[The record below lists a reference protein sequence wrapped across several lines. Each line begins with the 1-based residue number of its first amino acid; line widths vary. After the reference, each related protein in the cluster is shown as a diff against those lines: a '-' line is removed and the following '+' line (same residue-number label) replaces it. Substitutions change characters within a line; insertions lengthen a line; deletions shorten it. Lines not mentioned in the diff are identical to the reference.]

1 MSPLKIA
8 GAAYPPVE
16 DSQIAAITT
25 MYGQMTQSMNA
36 ICTHHSTEKT
46 FALECNEV
54 SWSSCLCK
62 LRSD

>member
-1 MSPLKIA
+1 MPPLKVA
-8 GAAYPPVE
+8 GADYLPDEVT
-16 DSQIAAITT
+16 QIAAIAT

-36 ICTHHSTEKT
+36 ICTYHSKEMTC
-46 FALECNEV
+46 ALECNEV